1 MSKKIT
7 TGKENFEKL
16 LTGFN
21 LACST
26 IGSTLGPKG
35 RNVYIDHDMS
45 PIINNDGATIARYM
59 DLPDKLENMGA
70 KLVRNTCGQTND
82 DAGDGTTT
90 TAVLLQAIV
99 KYAIERPEN
108 PMEVRRSLLDAGK
121 KILPLIK
128 KQSIAIKKDDVKK
141 VALISAED
149 EEIAEAVT
157 QITNKLGKDACVAV
171 EDSTDGKISYEI
183 AEGYEAQ
190 CGFLH
195 PEFVT
200 DKDRALA
207 ILTDVPVL
215 VTESKISTISDIQV
229 FFNQCNDNGIS
240 QAVIVCDDIEDVILG
255 VFVANKKLGR
265 FNPIVI
271 RATGD
276 VLKDIEACVGATRVS
291 KTSGVTFQTLDVKK
305 HLGRCKKVISSANS
319 TIFLP
324 KDVSLSIKYSNF
336 LQKFANEERNMFI
349 KERLERRI
357 AQLRG
362 GIAILKVGSPTD
374 YDREYLKLKAED
386 AIKAVKSAL
395 EEGVVE
401 GGGMCLWRIAQ
412 EIKGKTIG
420 ELILK
425 KALTA
430 PLRKIIENA
439 GEDYTDIVR
448 NISDIFGYDAK
459 NRGFC
464 DLVKAGIIDPAKVE
478 RFALENSIYNA
489 GQFITIS
496 ASIYDYVEKK
506 D

>member
-1 MSKKIT
+1 
-7 TGKENFEKL
+7 
-16 LTGFN
+16 
-21 LACST
+21 
-26 IGSTLGPKG
+26 
-35 RNVYIDHDMS
+35 
-45 PIINNDGATIARYM
+45 
-59 DLPDKLENMGA
+59 
-70 KLVRNTCGQTND
+70 
-82 DAGDGTTT
+82 
-90 TAVLLQAIV
+90 
-99 KYAIERPEN
+99 
-108 PMEVRRSLLDAGK
+108 
-121 KILPLIK
+121 
-128 KQSIAIKKDDVKK
+128 
-141 VALISAED
+141 
-149 EEIAEAVT
+149 
-157 QITNKLGKDACVAV
+157 
-171 EDSTDGKISYEI
+171 
-183 AEGYEAQ
+183 
-190 CGFLH
+190 
-195 PEFVT
+195 
-200 DKDRALA
+200 
-207 ILTDVPVL
+207 
-215 VTESKISTISDIQV
+215 
-229 FFNQCNDNGIS
+229 
-240 QAVIVCDDIEDVILG
+240 
-255 VFVANKKLGR
+255 
-265 FNPIVI
+265 
-271 RATGD
+271 
-276 VLKDIEACVGATRVS
+276 
-291 KTSGVTFQTLDVKK
+291 
-305 HLGRCKKVISSANS
+305 
-319 TIFLP
+319 
-324 KDVSLSIKYSNF
+324 
-336 LQKFANEERNMFI
+336 MFI

-478 RFALENSIYNA
+478 RYALENSIYNA